1 MEEKK
6 TKSYASPRGKKKACL
21 CADGTYSKE
30 CCNQEVINQGI
41 GSFIG
46 QSNAE
51 IIHTITPRIITHT
64 SN

>member
-6 TKSYASPRGKKKACL
+6 TKSYSSPKGKKKACL

-41 GSFIG
+41 GAYTNQTIS
-46 QSNAE
+46 E
-51 IIHTITPRIITHT
+51 VTHIIDNRIITHT